1 MRSKRGM
8 NKFGLLCMA
17 LFSLVAGAAVAQ
29 QGSAYFGLDFPL
41 QIMGAGRSQI
51 TDYENRG
58 HPGLGY
64 SAAYAHRD
72 WKADVYIYDLRKS
85 SISGDPNS
93 TDIRDQL
100 AQATRDVTSGGYYTD
115 VTVGDKFAM
124 EAADGAHRF
133 SCISFTYVHKQLG
146 PARSALCLAGW
157 RNKFFKIRL
166 TSPTRNDATAA
177 MRAFA
182 GEWIKILWPRSI

>member
-8 NKFGLLCMA
+8 NKFGLLCMV
-17 LFSLVAGAAVAQ
+17 LFSLVAGPAAAQ
-29 QGSAYFGLDFPL
+29 QGGAYFGLDFPL

-72 WKADVYIYDLRKS
+72 WKADVYIYDLRKTT
-85 SISGDPNS
+85 ISGDPNS
-93 TDIRDQL
+93 SEIRDQL
-100 AQATRDVTSGGYYTD
+100 AQATRDVTSGGYYSE
-115 VTVGDKFAM
+115 VVVGDKFVI
-124 EAADGAHRF
+124 EGTDGEDRF
-133 SCISFTYVHKQLG
+133 SCISFTYVHKQIG

-157 RNKFFKIRL
+157 RNKFIKIRL
-166 TSPTRNDATAA
+166 TSPVRNDAPAA
-177 MRAFA
+177 MRTFA
-182 GEWIKILWPRSI
+182 SEWVKILWPRGI